1 MDTAATLSNIA
12 FILMLMDRLEE
23 SLIYHSESLR
33 IIMNLQGHKEDI
45 NAETVASMED
55 ISHTLL

>member
-1 MDTAATLSNIA
+1 MDTAATLSNIS

-33 IIMNLQGHKEDI
+33 IIMNLQGNKEDI